1 MFNPEH
7 STGKVLIL
15 TAPSLINESQSLA
28 IFCLAEA
35 ALLRYNCPVQNK
47 RIPDTGSCSTTEYFV
62 ERSGNKKKMFSS
74 PVPLST
80 STLLHS

>member
-1 MFNPEH
+1 MFNPQH

-62 ERSGNKKKMFSS
+62 ERSGNKKKN
-74 PVPLST
+74 V
-80 STLLHS
+80 